1 MCVALMAKWVLREQL
16 QQLADSRK
24 PVSQCEGVGHVCD
37 LDVCSREL
45 AKHYGTILYHTT
57 LHTHTGRTFCFL
69 RPIYNVMTTK
79 LSLIFAP
86 PAKFAVSVAKLTIN
100 SHSVY

>member
-1 MCVALMAKWVLREQL
+1 MFVTLTCVL
-16 QQLADSRK
+16 
-24 PVSQCEGVGHVCD
+24 VSWQNIT
-37 LDVCSREL
+37 
-45 AKHYGTILYHTT
+45 GTILYHTT

-69 RPIYNVMTTK
+69 RPIYNMMTTK